1 MIAADISFW
10 TFMWYAFA
18 GTRHRG
24 VGAPLHARGDQD
36 MNILVTIV
44 LGVVSAILGA
54 ILWNAIFKDQRGIAW
69 IGGIVVAVIL
79 LWLYSRFAPK
89 TGGGTTA

>member
-1 MIAADISFW
+1 MIAADISFF
-10 TFMWYAFA
+10 TFLWYAFA
-18 GTRHRG
+18 GLVIG
-24 VGAPLHARGDQD
+24 VLARLFMPGRQD
-36 MNILVTIV
+36 MNIFVTLA

-89 TGGGTTA
+89 KGGTTA